1 MKIWHD
7 DLGMQD
13 DPHETKVLWR
23 FAMARAKPEF
33 ASVSGGDCAAAA
45 AQVEDCFR
53 SSAYSAWYSTVRDL
67 MLHGF

>member
-23 FAMARAKPEF
+23 FVTARAKPEF
-33 ASVSGGDCAAAA
+33 ACVSGEDCAAAA
-45 AQVEDCFR
+45 LAEE
-53 SSAYSAWYSTVRDL
+53 SAYAAWYSTVRDL
-67 MLHGF
+67 MLAGF